1 MMTKKKNDS
10 LNQASEISAI
20 YEGYKNELTGF
31 ISKRVGFKE
40 DVEDILQNVFYRLA
54 KIDLIENPIEHIS
67 SWLYSVTQNQITDFY
82 RKKKEERIPEIFYSE
97 SSDDDTA
104 REIFDFLF
112 DPADNPETKY
122 IQSLIWIELEVA
134 LSDLPVEQRTVFE
147 LTELEGF
154 SFKEI
159 SESTG
164 ISVNTLLSRKRYA
177 ILYLRERLKNLYT
190 DLVELRF

>member
-1 MMTKKKNDS
+1 MKRNEL
-10 LNQASEISAI
+10 LNHSSGIPAI
-20 YEGYKNELTGF
+20 YEKYKDELKGY

-40 DVEDILQNVFYRLA
+40 DVEDILQNVFFNLA
-54 KIDLIENPIEHIS
+54 KIDLIENSIEHIS

-82 RKKKEERIPEIFYSE
+82 RKKKEERMPL
-97 SSDDDTA
+97 SSNEEAENGFVENIID
-104 REIFDFLF
+104 LLS
-112 DPADNPETKY
+112 DPADNPEIQY
-122 IQSLIWIELEVA
+122 IQSMLWIELEIA
-134 LSDLPVEQRTVFE
+134 LSHLPAEQRTVFE

-177 ILYLRERLKNLYT
+177 ILYLRKRLQSTYFEILEK
-190 DLVELRF
+190 

>member
-1 MMTKKKNDS
+1 MKKIRKSKS
-10 LNQASEISAI
+10 LNHSSEIPAI
-20 YEGYKNELTGF
+20 YSEYGSELKGYIAKQVN
-31 ISKRVGFKE
+31 FKE
-40 DVEDILQNVFYRLA
+40 DVEDILHNVFYNLI

-82 RKKKEERIPEIFYSE
+82 RKKKEERMPVPFKGEQEGEFVKDI
-97 SSDDDTA
+97 
-104 REIFDFLF
+104 
-112 DPADNPETKY
+112 
-122 IQSLIWIELEVA
+122 LEF
-134 LSDLPVEQRTVFE
+134 LSDSKEDPEAKYMRSLVWAELSLALNQLPAEQRTVFE

-177 ILYLRERLKNLYT
+177 ILHLRERLRNLYY
-190 DLVELRF
+190 EL